1 MGEAELADGVGE
13 TEEAV
18 GDGSEE
24 GVTLALADID
34 GDDLVDGEGEAVG
47 LLVADDK
54 IVAARLGI
62 VRLSVITG
70 EATGEDE
77 SAGALVT
84 GGIGDSA

>member
-18 GDGSEE
+18 GAGSEE
-24 GVTLALADID
+24 GVALALADME
-34 GDDLVDGEGEAVG
+34 GDDLVDGEGEVVG
-47 LLVADDK
+47 LLVVDDK

-62 VRLSVITG
+62 VRLSVMTG
-70 EATGEDE
+70 EVTGEEE